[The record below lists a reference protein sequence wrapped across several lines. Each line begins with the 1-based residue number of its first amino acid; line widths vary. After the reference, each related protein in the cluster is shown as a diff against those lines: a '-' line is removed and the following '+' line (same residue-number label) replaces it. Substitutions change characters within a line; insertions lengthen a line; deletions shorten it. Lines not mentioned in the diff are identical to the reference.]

1 MGQVDSWSKWSKK
14 RNLPPLLSFSALLV
28 CILPHSQWVSLKH
41 DGPMGRTTVGRNG
54 VRRTKSPRTRV
65 AGVWPVG
72 QDDGP
77 PDFILHVLSR
87 GVINVHYC
95 TYCTSEQTQEQP
107 MATATRFSYYC
118 VCLHVCVLIRPV
130 ATTDNTD
137 RRPSLSPTST
147 SWCRRC
153 RLCLVAT
160 PRRRR
165 RQRVIV
171 RLL

>member
-1 MGQVDSWSKWSKK
+1 MEKCS
-14 RNLPPLLSFSALLV
+14 R
-28 CILPHSQWVSLKH
+28 VSLKH
-41 DGPMGRTTVGRNG
+41 DGPTGRLTGGRNG
-54 VRRTKSPRTRV
+54 VRRANRPRTRV

-95 TYCTSEQTQEQP
+95 TYCTSEQTPGQP
-107 MATATRFSYYC
+107 MATATHDLVTIASVYIC
-118 VCLHVCVLIRPV
+118 VCAYKTSGDDGRYG
-130 ATTDNTD
+130 
-137 RRPSLSPTST
+137 RRPSLSSTST

-153 RLCLVAT
+153 RLCLVTT

-165 RQRVIV
+165 HQRVIV